1 MGNKTE
7 VGTYVKLSI
16 NNVSSEREGELL
28 NGCSIYLYCL
38 KGFSVSS
45 ISNSPGTMSYCNLY
59 IFLFISRNHLTQR
72 VSTLFPGPLV
82 SSIRPSI
89 RQNWTSLSK
98 SNNKKLWKTYLVW
111 SWTIFWRLSMY
122 SMNQPTTPDVD
133 YRSYHYCRQFWKT
146 PPQHF
151 KMWQMGHSG
160 EYGNDAKLVGK
171 MSKSVMQLI
180 SIHFWNW
187 F

>member
-1 MGNKTE
+1 MRLNFSLSSWLKCQILRKYNVRVALCLRQVGAPFPHLADFNRQLVGNKTE

-16 NNVSSEREGELL
+16 NNVSFEREGELL

-45 ISNSPGTMSYCNLY
+45 ISNSPGAMNCCNLY

-89 RQNWTSLSK
+89 RQN
-98 SNNKKLWKTYLVW
+98 
-111 SWTIFWRLSMY
+111 
-122 SMNQPTTPDVD
+122 
-133 YRSYHYCRQFWKT
+133 
-146 PPQHF
+146 
-151 KMWQMGHSG
+151 
-160 EYGNDAKLVGK
+160 
-171 MSKSVMQLI
+171 
-180 SIHFWNW
+180 
-187 F
+187 

>member
-1 MGNKTE
+1 MVGNKTE

-45 ISNSPGTMSYCNLY
+45 ISNSPGAISCCNLY

-111 SWTIFWRLSMY
+111 SWTIFE
-122 SMNQPTTPDVD
+122 D
-133 YRSYHYCRQFWKT
+133 YLCIQWT
-146 PPQHF
+146 DPQHLMLTKGPITTVDSF
-151 KMWQMGHSG
+151 EKPLLSTLKCDKWGI
-160 EYGNDAKLVGK
+160 LVN
-171 MSKSVMQLI
+171 MVMMQ
-180 SIHFWNW
+180 NW
-187 F
+187 